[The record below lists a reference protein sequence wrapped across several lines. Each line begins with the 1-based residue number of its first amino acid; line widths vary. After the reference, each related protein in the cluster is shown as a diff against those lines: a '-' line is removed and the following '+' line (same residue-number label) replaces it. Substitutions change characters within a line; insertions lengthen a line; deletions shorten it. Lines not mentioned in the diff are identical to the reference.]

1 MMYLGD
7 TMSLYDRN
15 YAGDI
20 AYSRVDDSTL
30 IRFVKQTYKFFGASL
45 LFAAIGAY
53 IGMGFVEHMTAGVRI
68 GIFVLE
74 IALIF
79 GLVSLRDKPII
90 NVVLLFSF
98 TFITGVALVPLLT
111 HVLNMA
117 NGGRIVAQ
125 ALLMTAVVF
134 GVMSLFAL
142 KTRKDLANMGKMLFI
157 SLIVIVVA
165 SLINLFLGSPLIQ
178 VLIAGA
184 GVIIFSLYIAFD
196 TQNIIRGRYDSP
208 VMAAISLYLDVYNLF
223 VSLLQILGIF
233 GNRD

>member
-1 MMYLGD
+1 
-7 TMSLYDRN
+7 MSLYDRN

>member
-1 MMYLGD
+1 
-7 TMSLYDRN
+7 MSLYDRN
-15 YAGDI
+15 YTGDI
-20 AYSRVDDSTL
+20 AYSRVDDSAL
-30 IRFVKQTYKFFGASL
+30 VSFVKQTYKFFGASL

-53 IGMGFVEHMTAGVRI
+53 IGMGFAHYITPGVRI

-74 IALIF
+74 IALLF
-79 GLVSLRDKPII
+79 GLIFLKDKP
-90 NVVLLFSF
+90 VVNIVMLFSF

-111 HVLNMA
+111 SVLNLV
-117 NGGRIVAQ
+117 NGDRIVAQ

-142 KTRKDLANMGKMLFI
+142 KTRSDLANMGKMLFI
-157 SLIVIVVA
+157 SLIVIVIA

-208 VMAAISLYLDVYNLF
+208 IMAAISLYLNVYNLF

-233 GNRD
+233 GSRD

>member
-1 MMYLGD
+1 
-7 TMSLYDRN
+7 MSLYDRN
-15 YAGDI
+15 YTGDI
-20 AYSRVDDSTL
+20 AYSRADDSAL
-30 IRFVKQTYKFFGASL
+30 VSFVKQTYKFFGASL

-53 IGMGFVEHMTAGVRI
+53 IGMGFVQYMTPGVRI

-79 GLVSLRDKPII
+79 GLVFLKDKPVL
-90 NVVLLFSF
+90 NVILLFSF

-111 HVLNMA
+111 SVLNLA
-117 NGGRIVAQ
+117 NGARIVAQ

-134 GVMSLFAL
+134 GAMSLFAL

-157 SLIVIVVA
+157 ALIVIVIA

-184 GVIIFSLYIAFD
+184 GVVIFSLYIAFD

-208 VMAAISLYLDVYNLF
+208 IMAAISLYLDVYNLF

-233 GNRD
+233 GNKE